1 MDIGIAVRS
10 DLLDAFLVSQYLL
23 KETCNH
29 AESCG
34 DKGANTIRRLWS
46 NVQGEPDHRGRG
58 SVWPTIRARLTG
70 TRRCARGWMSTAL
83 VKRSNDGKAQDQ
95 VRERV

>member
-1 MDIGIAVRS
+1 MDVGIAVLA
-10 DLLDAFLVSQYLL
+10 DLLDAFLVGQYLL

-46 NVQGEPDHRGRG
+46 NVQ
-58 SVWPTIRARLTG
+58 SNLTTVEG
-70 TRRCARGWMSTAL
+70 G
-83 VKRSNDGKAQDQ
+83 
-95 VRERV
+95 VRDPLYWQG

>member
-46 NVQGEPDHRGRG
+46 NKGR
-58 SVWPTIRARLTG
+58 VRARLDVNRTG
-70 TRRCARGWMSTAL
+70 Q
-83 VKRSNDGKAQDQ
+83 K
-95 VRERV
+95 E

>member
-46 NVQGEPDHRGRG
+46 NVQ
-58 SVWPTIRARLTG
+58 SNLTTVEG
-70 TRRCARGWMSTAL
+70 G
-83 VKRSNDGKAQDQ
+83 
-95 VRERV
+95 VRDPLYWQG